1 MLPHAG
7 FKKLRRAGVA
17 TMPPRPR
24 VVPQN
29 HARRLFATSLL
40 TIFSIWFSAV
50 AGLYDLTAV
59 ASAILATSL
68 NYWRLPTY
76 GWRRTIDMY
85 TVSLGLVYQLVT
97 LVRSA
102 PAEVQLTYCS
112 FLGLAILCYLKA
124 RHCHLVRRD
133 TNLSTM
139 WHAGLHLSANV
150 GNVYLYRCW
159 NRELRSFGA

>member
-1 MLPHAG
+1 
-7 FKKLRRAGVA
+7 
-17 TMPPRPR
+17 
-24 VVPQN
+24 
-29 HARRLFATSLL
+29 
-40 TIFSIWFSAV
+40 
-50 AGLYDLTAV
+50 
-59 ASAILATSL
+59 
-68 NYWRLPTY
+68 
-76 GWRRTIDMY
+76 MY